1 MISPMNAFE
10 ALLVALYFVVL
21 AGLFTLGVHR
31 AVMVFLAARSDR
43 RVKAAALPARRF
55 APDELPVV
63 TVQLPIFN
71 EATVTERLLDA
82 ASRIDY
88 PRDRLEI
95 QVLDDSTDETRQIA
109 EAKVAQLRE
118 QGLDIHYIRR
128 PSRHGYKAGALDYGL
143 KLARGEFIAMF
154 DADFVPTTTFL
165 RDIIDHFADPQIGM
179 VQTRWAHMN
188 RSVNLM
194 TEVQALMLD
203 GHHLIEDCARF
214 GSDCF
219 FNFAGTG
226 GMWRREAIER
236 AGGWQHDTITED
248 LDLSYRAQMAGYR
261 FIYRP
266 DILTPAELPEDM
278 SALRQQQHRWAKGT
292 VQTARKLL
300 PTVWEHEPLSLHQ
313 KIEASF
319 HMLPHFAYPLMLLLG
334 LLQLP
339 TLLLLKPTDIRTMV
353 LVDLPMCVIATG
365 SIAAFYC
372 YAEAKQGRSIWG
384 AIARLPILIALGA
397 GLSPYLTRAV
407 WAGMNEMSGEFV
419 RTPKKGQGAS
429 RYRMSAQLP
438 LAEACLGLLS
448 LAAAFVAIDT
458 GHWFA
463 APFCALFAWGYAYV
477 ATMLVKEQFLS
488 RLGAGETL
496 ETPLESAPE
505 ATLAKAA

>member
-1 MISPMNAFE
+1 MNALE

-21 AGLFTLGVHR
+21 AGLFTLGAHR
-31 AVMVFLAARSDR
+31 AVMVFLASRHASK
-43 RVKAAALPARRF
+43 VAAAALPARRF
-55 APDELPVV
+55 AKDELPVV
-63 TVQLPIFN
+63 TIQLPIYN
-71 EATVTERLLDA
+71 EATVTERLLEA
-82 ASRIDY
+82 ASRIEY

-109 EAKVAQLRE
+109 EAKVAELAAH
-118 QGLDIHYIRR
+118 GLDIQYIRR

-143 KLARGEFIAMF
+143 KLARGELIAMF
-154 DADFVPTTTFL
+154 DADFVPTATFL
-165 RDIIDHFADPQIGM
+165 EDIVDHFTDPGVGM

-188 RSVNLM
+188 RNVNLM

-214 GSDCF
+214 GSGCF

-226 GMWRREAIER
+226 GIWRREAIER

-248 LDLSYRAQMAGYR
+248 LDLSYRAQMEGYR

-266 DILTPAELPEDM
+266 DVLTPAELPEDM

-300 PTVWEHEPLSLHQ
+300 PTVWEHEPLNLHQ

-339 TLLLLKPTDIRTMV
+339 TLLLLEATDLRTM
-353 LVDLPMCVIATG
+353 LMVDLPMCLVATG
-365 SIAAFYC
+365 SIAAFYA

-384 AIARLPILIALGA
+384 AMLRLPVLIGLGA

-407 WAGMNEMSGEFV
+407 LSGMSQMSGEFV
-419 RTPKKGQGAS
+419 RTPKKGEGLS
-429 RYRMSAQLP
+429 RYRMGAQLP
-438 LAEACLGLLS
+438 VAELALGLLS
-448 LAAAFVAIDT
+448 LAATVVALDT

-463 APFCALFAWGYAYV
+463 APFCGLYAWGYMYV

-488 RLGAGETL
+488 TLAAGETL
-496 ETPLESAPE
+496 ETPVEAEPE